1 MNELL
6 HELVLKR
13 DNKALKRAL
22 RKGKKD
28 ESFDVN
34 ALDRHG
40 NTALHIAVHLLDF
53 DAVELLIAH
62 GASCNV
68 KSSAHWR
75 PMPICRSTGSVRMT
89 KRLGDAAY
97 VELGS
102 MYRARLPSLFKSLR
116 DLDDFS
122 LVIDWKFKSWV
133 PLTGRFCPQDRCVV
147 RKYGSSLRLDFTL
160 IGFEGMKWQYGSLS
174 AIFSGEDTST
184 PGQLAVVNWNDRTV
198 RIPAQH
204 MSGVEPSQ
212 PHRTST
218 DDAALLLSNEI
229 VVT

>member
-68 KSSAHWR
+68 KSSAHWVRCQQLFRRLGSVAVWISVLTAFRRIASVQR

-122 LVIDWKFKSWV
+122 LVIDWKV
-133 PLTGRFCPQDRCVV
+133 CL
-147 RKYGSSLRLDFTL
+147 
-160 IGFEGMKWQYGSLS
+160 GFENLLC
-174 AIFSGEDTST
+174 AI
-184 PGQLAVVNWNDRTV
+184 N
-198 RIPAQH
+198 
-204 MSGVEPSQ
+204 
-212 PHRTST
+212 
-218 DDAALLLSNEI
+218 
-229 VVT
+229 